1 MTVNISY
8 LGHSKAKIDAMREM
22 ADICSAV
29 RSRSTFG
36 TAIPSSRA
44 SIMLNIRSFNLEVI
58 MRIYSGSLQI
68 DTGKLKD
75 TEQIFI
81 HNTTLE
87 NWKVEAVI
95 ELFVFITK
103 VQVF

>member
-1 MTVNISY
+1 
-8 LGHSKAKIDAMREM
+8 
-22 ADICSAV
+22 
-29 RSRSTFG
+29 
-36 TAIPSSRA
+36 
-44 SIMLNIRSFNLEVI
+44 

-103 VQVF
+103 VQVFWKAKPLAYPHFCRRPEDFPLSRGHLSTVWIYLWTLY